1 MMRSLDPVNGV
12 PVHCVDSAQALERV
26 AEGWMR
32 APLLA
37 LDTEFMRV
45 RTFFPQAA
53 LFQLYDGEAC
63 YLIDPLAVQNL
74 APLARVLRNPAILKI
89 MHSCSEDLEVCERHL
104 GVLPESLIDT
114 QIAAAFCGHG
124 LSVGYQK
131 MLAQELGVV
140 LEKSETRT
148 DWLQRPL
155 STSQLRYAAEDVA
168 YLPALWAALAQRLDG
183 SSAATWAREECAMVL
198 DRFRERDAAS
208 AYRNIGGAWRLD
220 ASGLALLRALS
231 DWRERT
237 ARDKD
242 LPRNWVV
249 PDAVLL
255 QIAQL
260 KPVNGQQLE
269 PLSELQSGSRRRF
282 GNEIIAVV
290 ETWLACADLPAPVPP
305 PPNAAQGRLLKALRA
320 QLVQRSVSLGIAPE
334 MLARR
339 RDLEELLRWRADATP
354 SAGLG
359 LMRGW
364 RREVIGE
371 ELLRLTEDWV
381 I

>member
-1 MMRSLDPVNGV
+1 MGIVDPVNGMA
-12 PVHCVDSAQALERV
+12 VHCIDSAQSLARA
-26 AEGWMR
+26 AEGWR
-32 APLLA
+32 QRPVLA

-45 RTFFPQAA
+45 RTFYAQAA
-53 LFQLYDGEAC
+53 LFQLCDGEAC
-63 YLIDPLAVQNL
+63 YLIDPLAVRDL
-74 APLARVLRNPAILKI
+74 APLAQVLTSPAIVKI
-89 MHSCSEDLEVCERHL
+89 MHSCSEDLEVCEHHL
-104 GVLPESLIDT
+104 GALPEPLIDT
-114 QIAAAFCGHG
+114 QIVAAFCGHG

-131 MLAQELGVV
+131 MLAQELGVA

-155 STSQLRYAAEDVA
+155 NASQLRYAAEDVA
-168 YLPALWAALAQRLDG
+168 YLPALWAKLAQRL
-183 SSAATWAREECAMVL
+183 AAVPAGAWAREECTAVL
-198 DRFRERDAAS
+198 ERFRERDTAN

-220 ASGLALLRALS
+220 GSGLAVLRALC

-260 KPVNGQQLE
+260 KPVDAQQLE
-269 PLSELQSGSRRRF
+269 PLSELQPGSRRRF
-282 GNEIIAVV
+282 GSEIISAVG
-290 ETWLACADLPAPVPP
+290 TGLGSTDLPAPVPAP
-305 PPNAAQGRLLKALRA
+305 PTAAQGRLVKALRA
-320 QLVQRSVSLGIAPE
+320 QLVQRGASLGIAPE

-339 RDLEELLRWRADATP
+339 RDLEELVRWRADAA
-354 SAGLG
+354 SSDGLG

-364 RREVIGE
+364 RRAVIGE
-371 ELLRLTEDWV
+371 ELLRLTEGWV

>member
-1 MMRSLDPVNGV
+1 MMGIMDPVNGM
-12 PVHCVDSAQALERV
+12 PVHCIDSEQTLERA

-32 APLLA
+32 RPLLA

-45 RTFFPQAA
+45 RTYFPQAA
-53 LFQLYDGEAC
+53 LFQLCDGEAC
-63 YLIDPLAVQNL
+63 YLVDPLAVQDL
-74 APLARVLRNPAILKI
+74 APLAQVLATPAILKI

-114 QIAAAFCGHG
+114 QIVAAFCGHG

-131 MLAQELGVV
+131 MLAQEISVV

-168 YLPALWAALAQRLDG
+168 YLSALWTALAQRLDA
-183 SSAATWAREECAMVL
+183 SSAAAWAREECATVL
-198 DRFRERDAAS
+198 ERFRERDTAN
-208 AYRNIGGAWRLD
+208 AYRNIGGAWRLE
-220 ASGLALLRALS
+220 ARGLAVLRALC

-237 ARDKD
+237 AREKD

-249 PDAVLL
+249 PEAALL

-260 KPVNGQQLE
+260 KPVNAQQLE

-282 GNEIIAVV
+282 GSEIVAAVGAG
-290 ETWLACADLPAPVPP
+290 LACAELPAPVPSP
-305 PPNAAQGRLLKALRA
+305 PSAAQGRLLKALRA
-320 QLVQRSVSLGIAPE
+320 HLVQRGASLGIAPE

-339 RDLEELLRWRADATP
+339 RDLEELLRWRTEATP
-354 SAGLG
+354 TAGLG

-364 RREVIGE
+364 RREVVGE
-371 ELLRLTEDWV
+371 ELLHLTEGWV
-381 I
+381 L

>member
-12 PVHCVDSAQALERV
+12 PVHCIDSAQALERA

-32 APLLA
+32 RSLLA

-45 RTFFPQAA
+45 RTYFPQAA

-74 APLARVLRNPAILKI
+74 APLAQVLANPAILKI

-114 QIAAAFCGHG
+114 QIVAAFCGHG
-124 LSVGYQK
+124 LSVGYHK
-131 MLAQELGVV
+131 MLVQELGVV

-155 STSQLRYAAEDVA
+155 STSQLSYAAEDVA
-168 YLPALWAALAQRLDG
+168 YLPDLWTALAQRLDA
-183 SSAATWAREECAMVL
+183 SSAAAWAREECAAVL

-220 ASGLALLRALS
+220 ARGLALLRALG

-260 KPVNGQQLE
+260 KPLNVQQLE
-269 PLSELQSGSRRRF
+269 PLAELQPGSRRRF
-282 GNEIIAVV
+282 GSEIIAAV
-290 ETWLACADLPAPVPP
+290 EAGLTCADLPAPVPP
-305 PPNAAQGRLLKALRA
+305 PPSAAQGRLLKALRA
-320 QLVQRSVSLGIAPE
+320 QLVQRGTSLGIAPE

-339 RDLEELLRWRADATP
+339 RDLEELLRWRTDATP
-354 SAGLG
+354 IAGLG

-371 ELLRLTEDWV
+371 ELLRLAEGWSL
-381 I
+381 